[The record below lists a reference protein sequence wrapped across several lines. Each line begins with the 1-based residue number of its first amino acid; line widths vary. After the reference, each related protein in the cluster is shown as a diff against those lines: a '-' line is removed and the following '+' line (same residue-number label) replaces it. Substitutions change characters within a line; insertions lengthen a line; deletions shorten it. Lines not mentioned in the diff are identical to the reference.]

1 MNKNE
6 NPFIITS
13 ALSVAYRVINTKGK
27 TDTTISKEQL
37 KIIKQYANMT
47 PKAHN
52 DRVLVETMRLCLSY
66 LL

>member
-6 NPFIITS
+6 NPFEKAN
-13 ALSVAYRVINTKGK
+13 ALSVAYRIINTKGK

-37 KIIKQYANMT
+37 KIIKQYAEMT

-52 DRVLVETMRLCLSY
+52 ERVLVETMRLCLSY
-66 LL
+66 IK